1 MGKRV
6 GIGTSRMPRK
16 SCQACHGIGSVRL
29 TAHLYQGDR
38 EFEAPCW
45 ECFGEDVKVDFP
57 HPTATDN

>member
-1 MGKRV
+1 
-6 GIGTSRMPRK
+6 MPRK
-16 SCQACHGIGSVRL
+16 SCQACRGIGSVRL

-45 ECFGEDVKVDFP
+45 ECFGEDVKIDFP